1 MIIDLHNHAEYS
13 RDTTLKLFD
22 YINWGRAMEIS
33 FGITEHDFLYPN
45 GGEFDGVRIFPGMEL
60 LNKFG
65 DYVIFGADKNIAD
78 LKDIFE
84 IIMEVHKQGGV
95 VIAAHPFRQSGV
107 CNMVGSK
114 NALDI
119 LMEVDA
125 IEVNGRSNQQSQTRV
140 LEIARNLG
148 KPVVGGSDAHN
159 ESEIARV
166 ATKISGNINSVAEL
180 VNAIK
185 EGNCQ
190 AVNLQENYYDP
201 IP

>member
-13 RDTTLKLFD
+13 RDTILKLFD

-45 GGEFDGVRIFPGMEL
+45 GGEFDGVPIFPGMEI

-65 DYVIFGADKNIAD
+65 DYVIFGTNKNIAG

-84 IIMEVHKQGGV
+84 IIMEVHKQGGL

-114 NALDI
+114 NALSI
-119 LMEVDA
+119 LMKVDA
-125 IEVNGRSNQQSQTRV
+125 IEINGRSDQENRNGV
-140 LEIARNLG
+140 LEVARKLG

-166 ATKISGNINSVAEL
+166 ATKISGDIYSVAEL
-180 VNAIK
+180 ANAIK

-190 AVNLQENYYDP
+190 PIILQESY
-201 IP
+201 